1 MLSSILFNAFMVF
14 VFIYILTTA
23 FVLFIGCMAAFC
35 DFTYERDEI
44 LRMEGAGYYTTNKEK
59 MKAIEMYIAKKKRF
73 FGLMVWPIYLPYY
86 FISSHRSA
94 QKRIDDIMSA
104 TIAENAMEQLEK
116 LKKDQAELE
125 RKMRRG

>member
-1 MLSSILFNAFMVF
+1 
-14 VFIYILTTA
+14 
-23 FVLFIGCMAAFC
+23 
-35 DFTYERDEI
+35 
-44 LRMEGAGYYTTNKEK
+44 MEGLGYYTTNKEK

-73 FGLMVWPIYLPYY
+73 FSLMVWPIYLPHY

-94 QKRIDDIMSA
+94 KKRIDDIMSA

-125 RKMRRG
+125 RKMRRGWQTAGSLLES